1 MHTRPAL
8 TPSSLSWGHD
18 LFCEVCFSLLI
29 EGYAVR
35 FSAPGRSMYPTILDG
50 DVITVHPVDASMIRR
65 GHILLCRYKGRVIAH
80 RVVRIEYRDGESPR
94 FTLRGD
100 SQCAPEEM
108 VDAGE
113 VLGMVRSV
121 ERNGRSIDVSRSRSS
136 LPRIA
141 RSLVS
146 RLRQLLS

>member
-1 MHTRPAL
+1 MHPSPVL
-8 TPSSLSWGHD
+8 TPSSLSWGHN
-18 LFCEVCFSLLI
+18 LFCEVCSSLLL

-50 DVITVHPVDASMIRR
+50 DAVTVHPVKESVIRR

-80 RVVRIEYRDGESPR
+80 RVVRIERRDGNTPLY
-94 FTLRGD
+94 TLRGD
-100 SQCAPEEM
+100 SHGAPEEV
-108 VDAGE
+108 VDAGD

-121 ERNGRSIDVSRSRSS
+121 ERSGRSIDVSRRQPS

-146 RLRQLLS
+146 RIARLLS